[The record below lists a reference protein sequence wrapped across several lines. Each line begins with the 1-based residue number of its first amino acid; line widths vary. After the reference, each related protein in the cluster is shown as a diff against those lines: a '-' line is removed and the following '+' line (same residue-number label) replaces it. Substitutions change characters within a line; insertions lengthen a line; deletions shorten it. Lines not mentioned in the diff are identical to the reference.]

1 MSENICRRGE
11 RISSGVKGSLPF
23 NSTDGMPV
31 SSGGS
36 PKIASNSLRNI
47 DSTGVGMLSVGEKTM
62 PTLRILILLISELSM
77 MLMRKEERARMSV
90 KFAFGSLFTRTL

>member
-1 MSENICRRGE
+1 M
-11 RISSGVKGSLPF
+11 SSGVKGSLPID
-23 NSTDGMPV
+23 STGGMLV

-47 DSTGVGMLSVGEKTM
+47 ESTGVGMLSVGEKTM
-62 PTLRILILLISELSM
+62 PTLRILILLVSELFI

>member
-1 MSENICRRGE
+1 M
-11 RISSGVKGSLPF
+11 SSGVKGSPPV
-23 NSTDGMPV
+23 NSTGGMPV

-47 DSTGVGMLSVGEKTM
+47 ESTGVGMLSVGEKTM
-62 PTLRILILLISELSM
+62 PTLRILILLISELFI
-77 MLMRKEERARMSV
+77 MLMRKEESARMSV

>member
-1 MSENICRRGE
+1 M
-11 RISSGVKGSLPF
+11 SSGVKGSLPI
-23 NSTDGMPV
+23 NSTGGMPA
-31 SSGGS
+31 SSRGS

-47 DSTGVGMLSVGEKTM
+47 ESTGVGMLSVGENTM
-62 PTLRILILLISELSM
+62 PTLRILILLISELFI

>member
-1 MSENICRRGE
+1 M
-11 RISSGVKGSLPF
+11 SSGVKGSLPI
-23 NSTDGMPV
+23 NSAGGMPV

-47 DSTGVGMLSVGEKTM
+47 ESTGVGMLSVGEKTM
-62 PTLRILILLISELSM
+62 PTFRIVILLISELSI
-77 MLMRKEERARMSV
+77 MLIRKEERARMSV